1 MVTGLG
7 WPSFIIII
15 VLGRNQE
22 FMCHLAGTVMTKGQA
37 MFANS
42 NQGLS
47 REAGWVWDKR
57 EWWGL
62 GQKWKRPSDSTSI
75 QKLGHPVNQ
84 IMIILVTYTQHVL
97 CVRQFLSTL
106 RILILI
112 FTMIL
117 GVTVIRPSFL
127 TKKPTY
133 RKLQ

>member
-1 MVTGLG
+1 M
-7 WPSFIIII
+7 
-15 VLGRNQE
+15 
-22 FMCHLAGTVMTKGQA
+22 
-37 MFANS
+37 
-42 NQGLS
+42 
-47 REAGWVWDKR
+47 WDKR